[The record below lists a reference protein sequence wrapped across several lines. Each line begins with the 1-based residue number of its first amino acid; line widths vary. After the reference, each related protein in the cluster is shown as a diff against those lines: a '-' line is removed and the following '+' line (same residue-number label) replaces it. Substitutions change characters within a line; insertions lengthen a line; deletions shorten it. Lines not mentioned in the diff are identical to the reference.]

1 MDGRIWLLYKPAQC
15 TWEQAYA
22 LAMSTLEQI
31 KAKRL
36 IELRIA
42 YAGCFVAKYY
52 MGSQRV
58 GDKWVDLMQE
68 VKVYDNTP
76 YLEDITCEQKREG

>member
-1 MDGRIWLLYKPAQC
+1 MPRTWNLYRPVKC
-15 TWEQAYA
+15 TWEQAYNIA
-22 LAMSTLEQI
+22 TATREKI
-31 KAKRL
+31 NAKAL

-42 YAGCFVAKYY
+42 YAGCYVAKYY

-58 GDKWVDLMQE
+58 GDQWIDLMQE

-76 YLEDITCEQKREG
+76 YLEDITCEQKLEK